1 MQYSTTKHVISSVL
15 QWKIRFMQVS
25 TLTWNF
31 RNAVFRLK
39 TRLFVRFT
47 VKNWLCVSANA
58 DFKLHERDNLVFFF
72 VKIKTA
78 HVWKKL
84 EKKLVK
90 KIVGVKQYENSSK
103 SAREKENMPV
113 KICVKFHPWKQNRC
127 PWKIQQNLR
136 VKRHKFP

>member
-78 HVWKKL
+78 HV
-84 EKKLVK
+84 K
-90 KIVGVKQYENSSK
+90 KIRKN
-103 SAREKENMPV
+103 AREKNSGRETIWKFLKKCTWKRKYARENLCKIPPVKTKSMPV
-113 KICVKFHPWKQNRC
+113 KNST
-127 PWKIQQNLR
+127 NLP
-136 VKRHKFP
+136 VTRHKFP